1 MRRYTLF
8 LAVLLAAYFLYA
20 GRIEAQP
27 NFTYLN
33 SAYRSAA
40 FLDDNSILIA
50 GTRGVFSRSTDGGL
64 TWKLE
69 QSEFVSEV
77 PCSMTFIDNE
87 RGWLVGS
94 NSLMLSTDDGGAT
107 WRRGSV
113 PVENLEICGIA
124 MNSEGTGMCV
134 GGSNILKTN
143 NFGAEWEVVATLS
156 PASAIQ
162 IEHLGGDGFVLC
174 GGDSVWQT
182 RDAGASW
189 EQVPYDLA
197 SSKGGPSFVSM
208 ARAGDGN
215 VYIGTRMPEP
225 RYILHTSDAGVR
237 WTKVA
242 TPADANRL
250 AVHGDNVFLVAN
262 SAEMHYSTNGGTDWQ
277 ESQLPHPRLSAAFEN
292 PGQGEIILRNNIAL
306 VVAGR
311 NGIARSENAGR
322 VVFTRSFKGGTN
334 GTGHFES
341 LNSGIIGGGGPE
353 VYETIDGG
361 ATWFVM
367 SRVSLFQ
374 LGKVHDMSFAR
385 NSGALAVNEGDFGLW
400 PVDEKFW
407 RSAAR
412 TGSEEKIDFQAVDR
426 SIHGAVMAVG
436 PIIPST
442 RGWGY
447 LRNSGPD
454 ELLRG
459 PFNVGVVESDF
470 RPQDVVHVSG
480 ETWLA
485 VGYAA
490 ADVEPGDGGAMWA
503 RSDDFGDAW
512 QEWGASALRP
522 FNSVAR
528 LSDDEFVA
536 VGDGGQIARS
546 VDGGRSFAAVDS
558 PVDAGEEID
567 LHGVDFMDVINGVA
581 VGDGVILTTQNG
593 GRSWERLADFPG
605 QLFNKVQLFYDGS
618 AVVFGPSIDVLHLQ
632 TDIVSSVEEEGE
644 HSRSRGNV
652 NITIHPNP
660 AVETAHITVTGS
672 TAFNGTA
679 QLAVR
684 DIRGARLLELSQ
696 AVDVSADGSAEMIF
710 DIPTQGLAGG
720 YYIVDVR
727 LGAQR
732 ASAMLAV
739 LRP

>member
-1 MRRYTLF
+1 MRRYTLSS
-8 LAVLLAAYFLYA
+8 AVLLAAYFLCA
-20 GRIEAQP
+20 GSIEAQP

-33 SAYRSAA
+33 SSFRSAA
-40 FLDDNSILIA
+40 FLDDNTILIA

-113 PVENLEICGIA
+113 PVENLEICDIA
-124 MNSEGTGMCV
+124 MNSAGTGMCV
-134 GGSNILKTN
+134 GGSSILKTN
-143 NFGAEWEVVATLS
+143 NFGAEWELVATLS
-156 PASAIQ
+156 PTRAIQ

-189 EQVPYDLA
+189 EQVFHDL
-197 SSKGGPSFVSM
+197 SPEKGELEFVSM
-208 ARAGDGN
+208 SRAGDGN
-215 VYIGTRMPEP
+215 IYIGTRMSEP
-225 RYILHTSDAGVR
+225 RFILHTSDAGAQ

-250 AVHGDNVFLVAN
+250 AVHGNKVFLVAN
-262 SAEMHYSTNGGTDWQ
+262 SAEMYYSTNGGANWQ
-277 ESQLPHPRLSAAFEN
+277 ESQVPHPRLSAQFEN

-306 VVAGR
+306 ITVGR
-311 NGIARSENAGR
+311 NGIARSDNAGR

-334 GTGHFES
+334 GAGHFES
-341 LNSGIIGGGGPE
+341 QNSGIISGAGLEG
-353 VYETIDGG
+353 YETIDGG

-374 LGKVHDMSFAR
+374 LRDVHDMSFVR
-385 NSGALAVNEGDFGLW
+385 NSGGLAVSEGGFGLW

-407 RSAAR
+407 RSAAT
-412 TGSEEKIDFQAVDR
+412 TGSDEKINFQSVDR
-426 SIHGAVMAVG
+426 SIDGAVMAVG
-436 PIIPST
+436 TIIPST

-447 LRNSGPD
+447 LRNSGPQ
-454 ELLRG
+454 ELLQG
-459 PFNVGVVESDF
+459 PFNIGAVESEF

-480 ETWLA
+480 ESWLA
-485 VGYAA
+485 VGYTAA
-490 ADVEPGDGGAMWA
+490 NSEPGDESAGWA
-503 RSDDFGDAW
+503 RSDDFGDTW
-512 QEWGASALRP
+512 QEWAEAGLRT

-536 VGDGGQIARS
+536 VGVGGQIARS
-546 VDGGRSFAAVDS
+546 EDGGRSWNAVDS
-558 PVDAGEEID
+558 PIDPNEELD
-567 LHGVDFMDVINGVA
+567 LHGVDFMDVINGIA
-581 VGDGVILTTQNG
+581 VGDGVVLTTQDG
-593 GRSWERLADFPG
+593 GRSWKRLADFPG

-618 AVVFGPSIDVLHLQ
+618 AFVFGPSIDVLHLQ

-644 HSRSRGNV
+644 RSRFSSDI
-652 NITIHPNP
+652 NISIYPNP
-660 AVETAHITVTGS
+660 AVETAHISVTGS
-672 TAFNGTA
+672 AAFKGTA

-684 DIRGARLLELSQ
+684 DIRGARVLEVSQ
-696 AVDVSADGSAEMIF
+696 AVGSRELVF

-727 LGAQR
+727 LGSQR